1 MIDLFNH
8 AGVRVFI
15 SSLNTDINWATIS
28 TWLVIAVIL
37 SMVGGALGGM
47 MIAGKDLGFKFAAI
61 IGSLFAP
68 AGVIPTLIL
77 GLLLL
82 NFLGNY

>member
-1 MIDLFNH
+1 MI
-8 AGVRVFI
+8 
-15 SSLNTDINWATIS
+15 
-28 TWLVIAVIL
+28 
-37 SMVGGALGGM
+37 GGALGGM

-68 AGVIPTLIL
+68 AGVIPALIL